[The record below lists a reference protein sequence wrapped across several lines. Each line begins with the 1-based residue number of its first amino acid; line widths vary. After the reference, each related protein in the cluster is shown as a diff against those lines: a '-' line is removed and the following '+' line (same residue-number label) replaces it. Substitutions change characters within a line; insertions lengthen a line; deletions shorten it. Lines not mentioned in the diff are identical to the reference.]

1 MDGILIS
8 MNMNDEENKI
18 ITQLEML
25 NEKMTEQNK
34 VRRIFVTG
42 IIYGIGFFVGSAII
56 ATIAFGVLSP
66 WFGKID
72 WVRDNFERGA
82 SIR

>member
-1 MDGILIS
+1 MDIEKQQ
-8 MNMNDEENKI
+8 DKI
-18 ITQLEML
+18 IEQLETL
-25 NEKMTEQNK
+25 NEKMAEQNK

-42 IIYGIGFFVGSAII
+42 IIYGVGFFIGSAII
-56 ATIAFGVLSP
+56 ATIAFGILSP

-82 SIR
+82 SMR

>member
-1 MDGILIS
+1 MDTEKQQ
-8 MNMNDEENKI
+8 DKI
-18 ITQLEML
+18 IEQLETL
-25 NEKMTEQNK
+25 NDKMAEQNTIK
-34 VRRIFVTG
+34 RIFVTG
-42 IIYGIGFFVGSAII
+42 IIYGVGFFIGSAII

-82 SIR
+82 TLR

>member
-1 MDGILIS
+1 MKKS
-8 MNMNDEENKI
+8 QDEVI
-18 ITQLEML
+18 VQLELL
-25 NEKMTEQNK
+25 NKKVAEQNT

-42 IIYGIGFFVGSAII
+42 IIYGIGFFIGSAII

-82 SIR
+82 SMR

>member
-1 MDGILIS
+1 MD
-8 MNMNDEENKI
+8 MEKQEDKI
-18 ITQLEML
+18 IEQLETL
-25 NEKMTEQNK
+25 NEKMAEQNTVK
-34 VRRIFVTG
+34 RIFVTG
-42 IIYGIGFFVGSAII
+42 VIYGVGFFIGSAII

-66 WFGKID
+66 WFGKIE